1 MSEDNLYKYRVGNS
15 WFTFDKS
22 VLAPEDLRVF
32 ELANWRDKLK
42 IITIYKD
49 LKAADDNDVI
59 ILRTKTEV
67 ADKDVRRRQYTEQ
80 KAALENE
87 IGKINEWY
95 DKAIASAVSDVNKQ
109 AINNSYEEKLRTI
122 NNKLSSLDTSY
133 ADVIMVK
140 RIDAL
145 DAKKSNR
152 LILKNVKEILEG
164 ADKTLNELKT
174 TLKEGDYKIIESI
187 FKDTLQAETKGQLS
201 DNIDTIINTINT
213 IKENTNTPNAEDK
226 LKSLQQLV
234 DELKNTLSASN
245 DYIDFI
251 MNYLMPEEFKTKP
264 FITKISVV
272 SSLMDEAGVKNE
284 DIETIWNYPEA
295 IKIIQKLG
303 TNKFKY
309 ITVYGNLIRLYNVL
323 KNNEDGDTNTQFT
336 LKADKR
342 SYKPMSL
349 FMNKFE
355 PEINLIDKTV
365 YKVKHGTKKDD
376 YENLGNYLLCDNK
389 SNKDTYKYIQAIV
402 GNRKEY
408 KAPSNNEV
416 ETTGGLFSFSNGGF
430 LGLKTNKQ
438 AKRALE
444 AQRQQDF
451 DFINE
456 RIDKILSQQDKILE
470 KLEQVLSSQ
479 SQPSTRTEQEASYSK
494 PVIESRPKMAYFQ
507 DIREQ
512 PKLKHVEPTP
522 QAPELTELQKTF
534 NKRREQMG
542 YTDDDDTITED
553 EVWADGLGA
562 ARPGGLALPN
572 FGLRGGLLE
581 ELVEDLKRYGL
592 ALSLAPDE
600 KAYFLNVYEKGKTK
614 HRKPKA
620 KGAAGIEEA
629 DTLVKSVNQDT
640 EYKDLKKLY
649 EQLY

>member
-49 LKAADDNDVI
+49 LKAADDDDVVV
-59 ILRTKTEV
+59 LRTKTEA

-95 DKAIASAVSDVNKQ
+95 DKAIAAATSDENIQ

-122 NNKLSSLDTSY
+122 NNKLSSLDTSF
-133 ADVIMVK
+133 ADVVMVK

-152 LILKNVKEILEG
+152 LMLKNVKDILEG

-174 TLKEGDYKIIESI
+174 TLKKGDFEIIENI
-187 FKDTLQAETKGQLS
+187 FKTALQSETKGQLTE
-201 DNIDTIINTINT
+201 NINLINNAIEDIKKSNSNEYNILEKLQTFGNT
-213 IKENTNTPNAEDK
+213 LHS
-226 LKSLQQLV
+226 LKS
-234 DELKNTLSASN
+234 TIATSN
-245 DYIDFI
+245 EYIDFI
-251 MNYLMPEEFKTKP
+251 IDKIMDDDFKTKP
-264 FITKISVV
+264 FIQQV
-272 SSLMDEAGVKNE
+272 SIVSNLIDEAGVDYE
-284 DIETIWNYPEA
+284 DIKNIWNYPLA
-295 IKIIQKLG
+295 YKTIQRLQKKD
-303 TNKFKY
+303 KFKY
-309 ITVYGNLIRLYNVL
+309 ITVYGNLIKLYNDL
-323 KNNEDGDTNTQFT
+323 KNAGEGAKFAFTDFDTKPKNLEDVMRLFGKNPYNLKPVSLVKLSKENERE
-336 LKADKR
+336 KYER
-342 SYKPMSL
+342 
-349 FMNKFE
+349 E
-355 PEINLIDKTV
+355 PF
-365 YKVKHGTKKDD
+365 GSS
-376 YENLGNYLLCDNK
+376 YLLDRK
-389 SNKDTYKYIQAIV
+389 PSDEKGAFIEIETIAK
-402 GNRKEY
+402 NRDEY
-408 KAPSNNEV
+408 KAPSNNELG
-416 ETTGGLFSFSNGGF
+416 TTGGLFSFSNGGF
-430 LGLKTNKQ
+430 LGLKTTKQ
-438 AKRALE
+438 AKK
-444 AQRQQDF
+444 DF

-470 KLEQVLSSQ
+470 KLEQVFNSQ
-479 SQPSTRTEQEASYSK
+479 SQQSTRTEQEASYTQ
-494 PVIESRPKMAYFQ
+494 PVIDTRPKMAYFQ

-542 YTDDDDTITED
+542 YTDEDDTITED
-553 EVWADGLGA
+553 DVWADGLN
-562 ARPGGLALPN
+562 LPN

-614 HRKPKA
+614 QRKPKA

-629 DTLVKSVNQDT
+629 DTLVKSVNRDT